1 MTDHGPRALL
11 VACVLCASAAGCG
24 PAAKPPPGAARA
36 ETGGGNKIILPQG
49 LVGVGFSGEDTA
61 PTKKLTLEKA
71 AALKAEVDEAFEKDH
86 TGEGHVQWFFHA
98 FDATSLY
105 FFVGRF
111 HLKCTGMLGC
121 MEYVV
126 DTIYSVPRSDRAEA
140 ELGVEDT
147 VGLWEEGILGIRGG
161 MSAEE
166 VKAVLGEPDSEE
178 VLQYVGSF
186 RYSYPQVSVTFL
198 NDGVAFVH
206 PVP

>member
-1 MTDHGPRALL
+1 MNLGQRAFLAACLL
-11 VACVLCASAAGCG
+11 AASAAACG
-24 PAAKPPPGAARA
+24 PAAKPPPETA
-36 ETGGGNKIILPQG
+36 EPVTDHEEKIILPQG

-61 PTKKLTLEKA
+61 PTQTLTLAKA
-71 AALKAEVDEAFEKDH
+71 LALKVKVDEAFEKDH
-86 TGEGHVQWFFHA
+86 TGEGHEQWFFHA

-126 DTIYSVPRSDRAEA
+126 DTIYSVPRSDKSEA

-147 VGLWEEGILGIRGG
+147 VGLWEEGIMGIRGG

-166 VKAVLGEPDSEE
+166 VKAVLGKPESED

-186 RYSYPQVSVTFL
+186 RYNYPQVSVTFL
-198 NDGVAFVH
+198 NNEVAFVH
-206 PVP
+206 PIP